1 MPKWVMVVMLSCVQ
15 LFGNPWTVGCQA
27 PLSMEFSRQDNWSGL
42 PFPTPGDLTD
52 PGIKPRSSVSPAVAG
67 RFFIT
72 AATGKPTSTKVGTI
86 T

>member
-1 MPKWVMVVMLSCVQ
+1 MHACMQAKSLSCVQ

-67 RFFIT
+67 GLSHHRSP
-72 AATGKPTSTKVGTI
+72 KRDKDENVTI
-86 T
+86 